1 MAFFLN
7 GQQLRVG
14 RPFTLPNGT
23 QYPANWLRLATE
35 DDKAAIGI
43 TWEPDPEIIDA
54 RYYWGRDSD
63 GVLIPKRLEDE
74 PAVDENGDPVL
85 DEKGEQVINRG
96 LKTEWIAQQKQIAGS
111 LLLSSDWYVVRYQ
124 ENGTEVPAAVLE
136 YRAAVRTAS
145 GAREA
150 EIAAVTSVEE
160 LKALLES
167 QPTVWDADSGKRISN
182 PDPFITPWPEE
193 I

>member
-1 MAFFLN
+1 MAFFLD

-14 RPFTLPNGT
+14 RPFTLSNGT

-43 TWEPDPEIIDA
+43 TWEPDPEPIDN
-54 RYYWGRDSD
+54 RFYWGRDSD

-74 PAVDENGDPVL
+74 PAVDENGEPVL
-85 DEKGEQVINRG
+85 NEKGEQAINTG
-96 LKTEWIAQQKQIAGS
+96 LKTQWIAQQKQTAGS
-111 LLLSSDWYVVRYQ
+111 LLSPSDWYVVRYQ

-150 EIAAVTSVEE
+150 EIAAVASVEE

-167 QPTVWDADSGKRISN
+167 QPTVWDADFKERIPN
-182 PDPFITPWPEE
+182 PDPFITQWPEE
-193 I
+193 V

>member
-43 TWEPDPEIIDA
+43 TWKPDPEPIDT
-54 RYYWGRDSD
+54 RFYSDRDSN

-74 PAVDENGDPVL
+74 PVVDENGDPLL

-96 LKTEWIAQQKQIAGS
+96 LKTQWIARQKQAAGG
-111 LLLSSDWYVVRYQ
+111 LLSPSDWYIVRYQ

-167 QPTVWDADSGKRISN
+167 PPTVWDADSEERIPN
-182 PDPFITPWPEE
+182 PDPFITPWPEA